1 MKNLVFFTT
10 LLITNVVNT
19 LAQQSPNNNYKEVK
33 LSSKRAEIVL
43 NNQWLFQPAIDAA
56 AANPVAS
63 NWANIKV
70 PSSWTS
76 KGVVSSAKTN
86 LEELSKPG
94 TKPMC

>member
-1 MKNLVFFTT
+1 MKNLVFLST
-10 LLITNVVNT
+10 LLITIFANT
-19 LAQQSPNNNYKEVK
+19 LVQQSPNNNYKEVK

-63 NWANIKV
+63 NWAYIKV